1 MVTLARNGLRLLLN
15 ELFEVV
21 NFLIFKKI
29 LVIWNFVEQETV
41 ELVILGGGVHGNLQS
56 LTKYLRQNSVFM

>member
-41 ELVILGGGVHGNLQS
+41 ELVILGGFTVIFNH
-56 LTKYLRQNSVFM
+56 